1 MSFCVRDGMMAPD
14 VGCAERMA
22 AMSSGRGERKRSSS
36 RRRLFQT
43 ELRRISP
50 QSYLQASV
58 RDSERHIRDKQ
69 LPAACA
75 VSDRC

>member
-1 MSFCVRDGMMAPD
+1 MMAPD
-14 VGCAERMA
+14 IGCAEQMA

-50 QSYLQASV
+50 QSYLQASGSGQ
-58 RDSERHIRDKQ
+58 RTPHS
-69 LPAACA
+69 
-75 VSDRC
+75 